1 MNIKKLFI
9 SNKPLFFLILSISV
23 FIVFYFYKNFKRSD
37 YETFEDCVFL
47 ELKSFNSNQNQSYVE
62 NYCNKLIIQKQEK
75 LRLAEE
81 ERLRKEAEK
90 QEKLRLAEEER
101 LRKEAEKQEK
111 LRLAEEE
118 RLRKEAEKIQ
128 IDKKVEVTETTKED
142 KKVEVTETTKED
154 KKVEVTETT
163 KEDKKVE
170 VTETTKEDKKS
181 DYEYWVYDYSYD
193 SDSKK
198 MSGEMKFTSIS
209 KSFPLI
215 ENVYFDGNSLIKDRG
230 IKNDKDI
237 LNIDMNNRQIHEI
250 APYLNYNLNLK
261 NLEKIKL
268 TTNVKY
274 NSFFYDDTWLFN
286 VKKLESNNFSINS
299 KNYQTIKFYIEGAR
313 RTFPGNCTGNMVGV
327 VKAEITFIPEIKR
340 IVTSKADY
348 LSCKFGGTEQ
358 ILFTEKFLLKD
369 YFQFSD

>member
-101 LRKEAEKQEK
+101 LRKEAEK
-111 LRLAEEE
+111 
-118 RLRKEAEKIQ
+118 IQ
-128 IDKKVEVTETTKED
+128 I
-142 KKVEVTETTKED
+142 
-154 KKVEVTETT
+154 
-163 KEDKKVE
+163 DKKVE

-313 RTFPGNCTGNMVGV
+313 STFPGNCTGNMVGV

>member
-101 LRKEAEKQEK
+101 LRKEAEK
-111 LRLAEEE
+111 
-118 RLRKEAEKIQ
+118 IQ
-128 IDKKVEVTETTKED
+128 I
-142 KKVEVTETTKED
+142 
-154 KKVEVTETT
+154 
-163 KEDKKVE
+163 DKKVE